1 MTSAPRTPSAID
13 KVADEWV
20 DTIAVLAPTL
30 GTYIGRDEVNDR
42 FGDLSPEGHEQ
53 IASATRSTLAK
64 LQALDPVDA
73 IDEVTKTDPVSY
85 THLTLPTTPYV

>member
-30 GTYIGRDEVNDR
+30 GTYIGRNDVNDR
-42 FGDLSPEGHEQ
+42 VGDLSPAGHEE
-53 IASATRSTLAK
+53 IAAATRATLSQ
-64 LQALDPVDA
+64 LSALEP
-73 IDEVTKTDPVSY
+73 
-85 THLTLPTTPYV
+85 

>member
-42 FGDLSPEGHEQ
+42 FGDLSLSLIH
-53 IASATRSTLAK
+53 I
-64 LQALDPVDA
+64 
-73 IDEVTKTDPVSY
+73 
-85 THLTLPTTPYV
+85 